1 MLDSH
6 FQNLLWFSIS
16 FFFYASEVKPDF
28 QDDIWYIWLRAE
40 QNVIAWKAAFFFFFA
55 VLQGV
60 LHLHSV
66 LAVLHLSLTLFAF
79 YVHSIISALI
89 ITHAKAQFS
98 LISLPH
104 PFASPPLKKMMK
116 SYIVLLSTRAP
127 LCIQTI
133 IMHAPCVFAW
143 CMQ

>member
-1 MLDSH
+1 MLDSR

-16 FFFYASEVKPDF
+16 FFYASELKPDF

-40 QNVIAWKAAFFFFFA
+40 QNVIAWKAALGVFFFA

-66 LAVLHLSLTLFAF
+66 LAVLHISLTLFAF

-104 PFASPPLKKMMK
+104 PFPSPPLKKMMK
-116 SYIVLLSTRAP
+116 SYIVLLSTWAP

-133 IMHAPCVFAW
+133 IMHGPCVFAW